1 MCVFVPL
8 KAGITITFA
17 SFVSEREHS
26 QVPVAAE
33 VYPRDVNK
41 DKPFTVNERFQQPL
55 ENNRST
61 GLQKLMKPSGGSA
74 KMLNTRPRMV
84 LFRWIDS
91 FIKK

>member
-1 MCVFVPL
+1 MDYIDQVHDVFFYTASTPSLQNLRVCVFVPL

-55 ENNRST
+55 KIIEAQVFKS
-61 GLQKLMKPSGGSA
+61 
-74 KMLNTRPRMV
+74 
-84 LFRWIDS
+84 
-91 FIKK
+91 